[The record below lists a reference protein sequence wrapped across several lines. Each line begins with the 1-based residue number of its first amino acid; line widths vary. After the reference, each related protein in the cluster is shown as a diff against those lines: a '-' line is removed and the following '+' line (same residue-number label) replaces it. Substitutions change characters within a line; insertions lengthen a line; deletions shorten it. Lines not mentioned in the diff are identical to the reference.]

1 MSAKE
6 TSLNEKLPN
15 AEASQIKPPKK
26 RTKLDKAKEDDDS
39 EKWSDEDEQEDDN
52 QAVTKFKNLKPGRYY
67 KVVSLGKGRQ
77 RNRIVAVPVSDIEV
91 LNRQL
96 MKNTN

>member
-1 MSAKE
+1 MSANGSNQ
-6 TSLNEKLPN
+6 TEKVPN
-15 AEASQIKPPKK
+15 QEKSQIKPPKK
-26 RTKLDKAKEDDDS
+26 RTKPEKDTNVDDS
-39 EKWSDEDEQEDDN
+39 DKWSDESDHESEN

-67 KVVSLGKGRQ
+67 KVVSLGKDRQ

-96 MKNTN
+96 MKNTQ